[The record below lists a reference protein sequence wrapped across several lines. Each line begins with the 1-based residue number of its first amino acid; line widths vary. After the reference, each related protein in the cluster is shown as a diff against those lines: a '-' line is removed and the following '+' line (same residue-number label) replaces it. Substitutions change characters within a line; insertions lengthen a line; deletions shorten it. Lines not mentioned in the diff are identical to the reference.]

1 MGWELIQPG
10 GILEGEGFLEE
21 GMFKSSPEGQMEVSQ
36 AVMALGRED
45 TGAKTQRPK
54 RLWQVSFT
62 RMC

>member
-1 MGWELIQPG
+1 
-10 GILEGEGFLEE
+10 
-21 GMFKSSPEGQMEVSQ
+21 MFKSSPEGQMEVSQ